1 MDATASNKQIWISNK
16 QISKSISNNPQI
28 NLGPQH
34 PSTHGVLRIIAFVAG
49 ETIKWLQLEIG
60 LLHRGTEKLIEYKTY
75 NQSIP
80 YFNRLDYVSLIAQ
93 EEIYI
98 NNIEKLLNLR
108 ISRYGSVV
116 RTIFLEI
123 SRILN
128 HLLAV
133 TSNAIDV
140 GAFTPFLLGFEERE
154 KLMSFYEA
162 ISGAR
167 MHSGFLRLGGISV
180 DVPLYLFDQ
189 IYKWLNVFPI
199 KLQDIHTVLTGNRIW
214 RVRLADVGILTKQ
227 MINGFSLTGVLLR
240 GSNIKIDLRLIGY
253 EYYSNIRFNVV
264 TGVKGDCLSRYL
276 IRMNEMLESVKIIKQ
291 CIKSL
296 KVFIILYNYKKII
309 KYFQKVSIP
318 NKYEFKT
325 NMESMIH

>member
-1 MDATASNKQIWISNK
+1 MIWYAKCEPGDGQFSLCIIAISNK

-162 ISGAR
+162 ISSSYAFWIFTPR
-167 MHSGFLRLGGISV
+167 W
-180 DVPLYLFDQ
+180 
-189 IYKWLNVFPI
+189 YKCWCTFI
-199 KLQDIHTVLTGNRIW
+199 FIW
-214 RVRLADVGILTKQ
+214 
-227 MINGFSLTGVLLR
+227 
-240 GSNIKIDLRLIGY
+240 SNIQM
-253 EYYSNIRFNVV
+253 
-264 TGVKGDCLSRYL
+264 T
-276 IRMNEMLESVKIIKQ
+276 
-291 CIKSL
+291 
-296 KVFIILYNYKKII
+296 
-309 KYFQKVSIP
+309 
-318 NKYEFKT
+318 
-325 NMESMIH
+325 